1 MKKSKWSK
9 VRTRVIWDERNLEE
23 IEANKPI
30 RQKIDEPKTPF
41 HQPSYSD
48 GSISP
53 LSDKEMDSGDA
64 AHAEAI
70 RSALSQV
77 ASSSREQRK
86 RSNGWTS
93 SEDEADAMDQ
103 DGEDSESYRNK
114 MSFREHRRAHYDE
127 FRKIRELQCQSS
139 AFNEADEEDEKERS
153 ESEVKPCNACDSSL
167 TGGMGAIGIQEC
179 GIPTE
184 EYLPMNKD

>member
-1 MKKSKWSK
+1 MKKSKWPK
-9 VRTRVIWDERNLEE
+9 LRARVIWDERNLEE

-30 RQKIDEPKTPF
+30 RQKINEPKTPF
-41 HQPSYSD
+41 HQANYSD

-53 LSDKEMDSGDA
+53 LSDREMDPGDA

-77 ASSSREQRK
+77 ASSSREGRK
-86 RSNGWTS
+86 RSSEWTS

-103 DGEDSESYRNK
+103 DGEDSESHRK
-114 MSFREHRRAHYDE
+114 KLSFQEHRRAHYDE
-127 FRKIRELQCQSS
+127 FRKIRELQFQVS
-139 AFNEADEEDEKERS
+139 AFNEEDEEDEKERS
-153 ESEVKPCNACDSSL
+153 ESERKLCKDVDSSL

-179 GIPTE
+179 DIPPK
-184 EYLPMNKD
+184 EYLPMDRD